1 MTIQCYNCKGETMVT
16 APDYR
21 CKICNYPLKNYLP
34 TEPEK
39 PKSKIVIDIEH
50 EDSASAGTLHELLI
64 KNKGG
69 GEKPQEVKD
78 KQVPSKSESA
88 DSGKSGNHINIDI
101 NSAPQQ
107 PVVKEQS
114 AKREPDFAK
123 VDRLNEILTEKPQKL
138 APSSPSRIVMKEN
151 KNPEKADKVIAGWLV
166 THTEERDH
174 VTYNLY
180 LGDNIMGRP
189 DGPHHIDIKIEKD
202 PYVSRIHSRIRVTK
216 DYLHRFRFELIDDG
230 LERGGVPST
239 NGTYINGNSLRI
251 PGDRGVFLK
260 NGDTVQVGETKLVFK
275 SVDEYE
281 DFQSAAI
288 SVQGTDFTQTIH
300 IK

>member
-1 MTIQCYNCKGETMVT
+1 MTIRCYNCKSETIVN

-21 CKICNYPLKNYLP
+21 CKVCNYPLKNYLP
-34 TEPEK
+34 SEPEK

-50 EDSASAGTLHELLI
+50 EDPASKGTLHELLI

-69 GEKPQEVKD
+69 KSDDSVKTPEAPKEPVVSPQDREV
-78 KQVPSKSESA
+78 PA
-88 DSGKSGNHINIDI
+88 GNHVNIDI
-101 NSAPQQ
+101 NSGQK
-107 PVVKEQS
+107 VVALEPKVE
-114 AKREPDFAK
+114 KPDFTRADQLREAISDK
-123 VDRLNEILTEKPQKL
+123 PILPK
-138 APSSPSRIVMKEN
+138 SSPSRIIMKEN
-151 KNPEKADKVIAGWLV
+151 HNPEKLDKVVAGWLV
-166 THTEERDH
+166 THTEDRDH

-189 DGPHHIDIKIEKD
+189 DGPHHIDIKIEND

-216 DYLHRFRFELIDDG
+216 DYLHRFRFELLDDG

-239 NGTYINGNSLRI
+239 NGTYINGNSIRI
-251 PGDRGVFLK
+251 PSDRGVFLK
-260 NGDTVQVGETKLVFK
+260 NGDTVQVGETKMVFK
-275 SVDEYE
+275 SVDEFE